1 MEVPDYEELE
11 QLDEICPLQEKL
23 DCIHL
28 SEEMQEKLIQ
38 YQKEEKLAQVPRYLF
53 KPRCLSTPSE
63 KTNDVEKNKGS
74 LTNEYKKV
82 L

>member
-1 MEVPDYEELE
+1 MLGNNSDNLEFAAILEVPDYEELE

-38 YQKEEKLAQVPRYLF
+38 YQKEEKLAQVPRYLLNRVVCRHLLR
-53 KPRCLSTPSE
+53 K
-63 KTNDVEKNKGS
+63 
-74 LTNEYKKV
+74 LTM
-82 L
+82 